1 MNNWF
6 TRLFDFLGKNLKPG
20 EMSSICIELADKA
33 AFKVLAINIAVGYIA
48 NALSKCEIKVIRDGV
63 EVHDK
68 LYYRL
73 NISPN
78 PNQSGAQMMNALVGT
93 ICTETEA
100 LVVPY
105 KDNHLHIADAYS
117 IDDSNPLKDNVF
129 RGVSVGGLMLKKS
142 YKAEDCYFFKL
153 DNVRVQS
160 LINSLFS
167 DYSQLLS
174 IAMDAFR
181 KTHGSKYKLKL
192 ENTKAGDPKFNE
204 EYKTYVQDQ
213 LTEFLRSDNAIY
225 PQFAGYDLVQ
235 MPSESQSSS
244 DDIISMRKEVFDLV
258 AQAFKIPISMMYG
271 NTNNTNDVL
280 SQFLTFAV
288 DPIAQMMS
296 DELTRKSFTY
306 EEWVRGSEIKVD
318 TKRINHIDI
327 FNVAEKLDKLISC
340 GVFSIDDVLS
350 ELGFQKL
357 NTEFSAEHFMTKN
370 YARAEEV
377 VNNLS
382 DEGGEM

>member
-1 MNNWF
+1 MDNWF
-6 TRLFDFLGKNLKPG
+6 TRHFNFLSEKTKYEDLSAIFVK
-20 EMSSICIELADKA
+20 CADKA
-33 AFKVLAINIAVGYIA
+33 AFKALAIHIAVGYIA
-48 NALSKCEIKVIRDGV
+48 NALSKCEIKVIRDGK
-63 EVHDK
+63 EVKDK

-73 NISPN
+73 NVSPN
-78 PNQSGAQMMNALVGT
+78 PNQSGAQMMNALVGK
-93 ICTETEA
+93 ICTEAEA

-105 KDNHLHIADAYS
+105 KDDHLHIADTYS
-117 IDDSNPLKDNVF
+117 EDDSNPLKENLFKSVY
-129 RGVSVGGLMLKKS
+129 VGGVAIKKS
-142 YKAEDCYFFKL
+142 YKAGDCYFFKL
-153 DNVRVQS
+153 EDVRVKG
-160 LINSLFS
+160 LINSLFD

-174 IAMDAFR
+174 FAIDGF
-181 KTHGSKYKLKL
+181 KKSHGSKYKLKL
-192 ENTKAGDPKFNE
+192 ENKKVGDPKFNE
-204 EYKTYVQDQ
+204 EYELYVKKQ
-213 LTEFLRSDNAIY
+213 LTEFLKSENAVY
-225 PQFAGYDLVQ
+225 PQFAGYDLVE
-235 MPSESQSSS
+235 MPTESAGAS

-306 EEWVRGSEIKVD
+306 EQWLDGSEIKVD

-382 DEGGEM
+382 DKGGEM